1 MIISDYKMALASIR
15 SARWRSSLTMLG
27 IIIGISSV
35 VTIAS
40 LGEGLKKQVSEQINQ
55 LGGNVLTIRSGNVV
69 SKNSDGSVASVNPL
83 ALFSASTLTDQDVA
97 SIQKLDGVSAVA
109 PMSLITNSIGYED
122 REMNNV
128 YVVSSTPD
136 LNVVLQDKVNFGAFF
151 IPEDTNENYAVIGTS
166 IAEELFGGVN
176 PVGQT
181 FTISG
186 TNFLVRGVHEPFQA
200 GVLSTIGIDLNYSII
215 IPPAT
220 GKRISENRAQIAQ
233 ILVQVSDQKR
243 LDVVLLELQHEL
255 RTNHKGQNNFT
266 ILKQE
271 ELANVSDDIINAA
284 TAVIS
289 GIAAISL
296 IVGGIGIMNTLLVS
310 VSERTREIGIRKAV
324 GATNRQILRQ
334 FLMEGLVLS
343 LVGGVVGIALAV
355 AGNFLLRIYTDFR
368 PVITP
373 SIILIALG
381 TAVTIGVIFAVMPA
395 LQAARKHPIE
405 ALRNE

>member
-15 SARWRSSLTMLG
+15 SARWRSSLTMMG

-40 LGEGLKKQVSEQINQ
+40 LGEGLKAQVSDQINQ

-83 ALFSASTLTDQDVA
+83 ALFSASTLTDRDVTT
-97 SIQKLDGVSAVA
+97 IQNLEGIGAVA

-136 LNVVLQDKVNFGAFF
+136 LNVVLRDKVNFGAFF
-151 IPEDTNENYAVIGTS
+151 TPEDANENYAVIGTS

-181 FTISG
+181 FTISD
-186 TNFLVRGVHEPFQA
+186 TTFLVRGVHEPFQA

-233 ILVQVSDQKR
+233 ILVQVPDQKR
-243 LDVVLLELQHEL
+243 LEVAQLELQHEI

-343 LVGGVVGIALAV
+343 LVGGVIGIALAV

-368 PVITP
+368 PVITLP
-373 SIILIALG
+373 IILIALG